1 MSNIHYYTILSLSDL
16 DGEVWH
22 DVLGYEGLYAVSN
35 LGRVKSLA
43 SSNYKKH
50 DIILRQH
57 VTGNGYLTVSL
68 YKNGYVKNRRTHKLV
83 AEVFLPKID
92 GFNEINHLDE
102 DKFNNTVGNLSRCD
116 RSTNV
121 NYGSRNLVVAYKL
134 MNRRDHSKAVLQ
146 VDNNG
151 SVILRFRST
160 HDAAKFFGCWPG
172 QIARVC
178 RGERTNYKGM
188 KFRYE

>member
-1 MSNIHYYTILSLSDL
+1 MSNTHYYTILDLDDL
-16 DGEVWH
+16 DGEVWR

-35 LGRVKSLA
+35 LGRIKSLA

-68 YKNGYVKNRRTHKLV
+68 YKAGYVKNRRIHKLV
-83 AEVFLPKID
+83 AEVFLPTID
-92 GFNEINHLDE
+92 GFDEINHLDE

-134 MNRRDHSKAVLQ
+134 MNRQDHSKAVLQ
-146 VDNNG
+146 VDSDG

-160 HDAAKFFGCWPG
+160 HDAAKFFGCWPS

>member
-1 MSNIHYYTILSLSDL
+1 MSNIYYYTILSLNDL
-16 DGEVWH
+16 GGEVWR

-68 YKNGYVKNRRTHKLV
+68 YKDGYVKNRRTHKLV
-83 AEVFLPKID
+83 AEAFLPPID
-92 GFNEINHLDE
+92 GFDEINHLDE

-134 MNRRDHSKAVLQ
+134 MNRPDHSKVVLQ
-146 VDNNG
+146 VDNDG

-160 HDAAKFFGCWPG
+160 HDAAKFFGCWAS

>member
-1 MSNIHYYTILSLSDL
+1 MHYYTILSLNDL

-22 DVLGYEGLYAVSN
+22 DVLGYEGLYVVSN

-43 SSNYKKH
+43 SSNHKKH
-50 DIILRQH
+50 DIILRQYA
-57 VTGNGYLTVSL
+57 TGNGYLTVGL
-68 YKNGYVKNRRTHKLV
+68 YKEGRVKNRRTHKLV
-83 AEVFLPKID
+83 AEAFLPTID
-92 GFNEINHLDE
+92 GFDEINHLDE
-102 DKFNNTVGNLSRCD
+102 DKFNNTVENLSRCD

-121 NYGSRNLVVAYKL
+121 NYGSRNLIVAYKL
-134 MNRRDHSKAVLQ
+134 MNRPDHSKVVLQ
-146 VDNNG
+146 VDNDG

>member
-1 MSNIHYYTILSLSDL
+1 MSNIHYHTILSLNDL
-16 DGEVWH
+16 DGEVWR

-35 LGRVKSLA
+35 LGRVKSLGG
-43 SSNYKKH
+43 SSYKKH

-57 VTGNGYLTVSL
+57 VTGNGYLTVRL
-68 YKNGYVKNRRTHKLV
+68 CKYGCVKNRRTHKLV
-83 AEVFLPKID
+83 AEVFLPPID
-92 GFNEINHLDE
+92 GFDEINHLDE

-134 MNRRDHSKAVLQ
+134 MNRQDHSKVVLQ
-146 VDNNG
+146 VDNDG

-160 HDAAKFFGCWPG
+160 HDAAKSLGCWPS